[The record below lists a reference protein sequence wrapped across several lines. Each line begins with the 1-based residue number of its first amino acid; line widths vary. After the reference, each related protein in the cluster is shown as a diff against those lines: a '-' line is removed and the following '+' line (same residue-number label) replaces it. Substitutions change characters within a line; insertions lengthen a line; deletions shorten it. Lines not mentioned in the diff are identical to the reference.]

1 MTVQNPKTDSVVEW
15 IDSLNKDI
23 ISVVIP
29 TFNRPEFLIMQLTSL
44 AITYSAD
51 KLEIIVV
58 SDGGD
63 CERNDNIIKN
73 SHLNIKH
80 IYYPENSGTVCIP
93 RNIGIS
99 HISGRTIAP
108 VDDDVICSTN
118 KFNVLYEA
126 LWDKDNPDT
135 IMSYGDRITVMNN
148 TMRVVSAANQ
158 NPKEVGL
165 DNGQF
170 IYKADVYKYIK
181 PVFSINACD
190 WYTYS
195 SFADFGKFSYVNQ
208 TVCIYHWH
216 GNNISLIPE
225 SKRLKPLSVLPKYLQ
240 YFKDGP
246 FKNECIRILDN
257 QNTN

>member
-1 MTVQNPKTDSVVEW
+1 MVSMDEW
-15 IDSLNKDI
+15 IDSLDKDI

-29 TFNRPEFLIMQLTSL
+29 TFNRIDFLVHQLNKL
-44 AITYSAD
+44 NNVEYRE

-63 CERNDNIIKN
+63 YNTNDIKI
-73 SHLNIKH
+73 SEFSRALKVKH
-80 IYYPENSGTVCIP
+80 VYYQNNSGTVCIP

-108 VDDDVICSTN
+108 VDDDVICAKT
-118 KFNVLYEA
+118 KFSKLYGPLWEKDDVLMA
-126 LWDKDNPDT
+126 
-135 IMSYGDRITVMNN
+135 YGDRLDFDGLSVKIK
-148 TMRVVSAANQ
+148 SASNQ
-158 NPKEVGL
+158 KPKSVGL

-170 IYKADVYKYIK
+170 IYKADVYRYIK

-195 SFADFGKFSYVNQ
+195 SFADFGKFVYVNEI
-208 TVCIYHWH
+208 VCQYNWH

-225 SKRLKPLSVLPKYLQ
+225 SQRTNPLIKLPNYLQ

-246 FKNECIRILDN
+246 FKDECVRIANN
-257 QNTN
+257 QNNR